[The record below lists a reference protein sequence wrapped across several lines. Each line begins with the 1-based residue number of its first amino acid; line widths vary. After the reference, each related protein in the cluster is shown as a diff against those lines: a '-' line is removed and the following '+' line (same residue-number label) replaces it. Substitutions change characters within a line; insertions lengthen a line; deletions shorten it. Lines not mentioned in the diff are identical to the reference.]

1 MLKGLIF
8 FFLLLSTVSNS
19 VYGQQKTALKQ
30 FNRYVLLG
38 ESNIEFHQDKSF
50 AYLDSATA
58 LLPKI
63 SNKTALAAYFSL
75 DGFCNY
81 AQKNFDASLVS
92 LRKSEKLFSY
102 ASGKVQSM
110 IYYRIARTFEKK
122 SDLDSSWVYWNK
134 SFVNSTLKKDSLMI
148 AKNLLGMGDFA
159 YYHFSLEKATPY
171 YFDAL
176 RISEKCKSYSSQ
188 AEALSSIGFLY
199 QLRDKYGTALNYY
212 LKSLSILKKHE
223 DVNLLT
229 TVYAYISNLYIDKI
243 RNERKGLYFL
253 KKREELV
260 WKYPTNQKLTNL
272 YTDYASLYWMRADF
286 GTALFYYKK
295 GLDYAKKTNSSMEVG
310 RLYFWVGSA
319 YGKIDEYDKAI
330 SYIDSALVIGLK
342 NKDQQ
347 RLWWCYWDLAN
358 VQYAKGDYKKAYE
371 NYQKYVEVNETILN
385 EDYQNQLAE
394 MSIKYGSEKK
404 EAENNRL
411 RKELHLKKQLSEKER
426 NQRYLLGSVLLLV
439 TITLFITIRFYR
451 IKQRDNILLKQ
462 QKDEIE
468 QKTEALNKQAA
479 EISKY
484 RTQMNPHFIFNAL
497 NSVQHFI
504 LKENKNSALDYLN
517 DFSRLMRLTLYN
529 SDKDFISLNDEKDFL
544 SFYVNFE
551 QQRFKD
557 KFEFDFHFDPELDA
571 ENVLIAP
578 MLIQP
583 FVENAIKH
591 AGLSSIKNPLIE
603 VSILLENEVLHV
615 SIDDNGKGR
624 SFDKITVQHE
634 SKGIEITKRRIEA
647 LFKLENKEYPHQ
659 LLTITDKVNSD
670 NQPCG
675 VRIDFYIPLI
685 ENF

>member
-8 FFLLLSTVSNS
+8 FFLLLPAVCNS

-38 ESNIEFHQDKSF
+38 ESNIEFYQDKSF

-58 LLPKI
+58 LLPII
-63 SNKTALAAYFSL
+63 SNKTALAEYYFLKGKLQFAHQQLKPSL
-75 DGFCNY
+75 ETLKT
-81 AQKNFDASLVS
+81 A
-92 LRKSEKLFSY
+92 EKLFVQINNKKQ
-102 ASGKVQSM
+102 ASVKMS
-110 IYYRIARTFEKK
+110 IARTYEKLNH
-122 SDLDSSWVYWNK
+122 LDSSLSYW
-134 SFVNSTLKKDSLMI
+134 SNSLSLSKKFKDSI
-148 AKNLLGMGDFA
+148 YITKSLLGMGDFA
-159 YYHFSLEKATPY
+159 YYHLTRDKSIRY
-171 YFDAL
+171 YFNAL
-176 RISEKCKSYSSQ
+176 KIAESIENFGLQ
-188 AEALSSIGFLY
+188 AECLSYIGYVFEEKNEIE
-199 QLRDKYGTALNYY
+199 RAKTYY
-212 LKSLSILKKHE
+212 LKSIKIAKINT
-223 DVNLLT
+223 DV
-229 TVYAYISNLYIDKI
+229 SNLIYTYGLLANLYASIPKSESKAFYYM
-243 RNERKGLYFL
+243 NEREK
-253 KKREELV
+253 LV
-260 WKYPTNQKLTNL
+260 WQYPTDHNL
-272 YTDYASLYWMRADF
+272 S
-286 GTALFYYKK
+286 
-295 GLDYAKKTNSSMEVG
+295 
-310 RLYFWVGSA
+310 RLYADYGALHYKLADYNSAITNFKKALLLNKTGNSNREVSRLYYNIASA
-319 YGKIDEYDKAI
+319 YGLLNKYDMSI
-330 SYIDSALVIGLK
+330 QYHDSALVLGQQ
-342 NKDQQ
+342 NKDKN
-347 RLWWCYWDLAN
+347 RLWYVYWDLAH
-358 VQYAKGDYKKAYE
+358 VYANKGDFKKAYE
-371 NYQKYVEVNETILN
+371 NFQKYVEVNETILN

-394 MSIKYGSEKK
+394 MSIKYDSEKK

-411 RKELHLKKQLSEKER
+411 RKELLLKQQLSDKER
-426 NQRYLLGSVLLLV
+426 IQRYLLGSVLLLV

-451 IKQRDNILLKQ
+451 IKQRDNLLLKQ

-468 QKTEALNKQAA
+468 QKTETLNKQAA

-557 KFEFDFHFDPELDA
+557 KFEFNVNVDPELDL

-603 VSILLENEVLHV
+603 VSILLENDVLHV
-615 SIDDNGKGR
+615 SIEDNGKGR
-624 SFDKITVQHE
+624 ALGKIDVQHE

-647 LFKLENKEYPHQ
+647 LFKLEDKELPHE
-659 LLTITDKVNSD
+659 LLKITDMINAD
-670 NQPCG
+670 NFPCG
-675 VRIDFYIPLI
+675 LRIDFYIPLI